1 MNHEQHH
8 DHRNRLEA
16 QTASAIFLLVAGVA
30 LAAASLFIPPK
41 GEIAGSVCWIFA
53 QCLIY
58 AGSVFGIKEYVRA
71 CAREHIYKGK

>member
-1 MNHEQHH
+1 MNHENHQS
-8 DHRNRLEA
+8 RRFELGA
-16 QTASAIFLLVAGVA
+16 QTASALFLLVAGVA

-71 CAREHIYKGK
+71 CAREH